1 MTESEVF
8 SMTIIVLCIIV
19 LASGF
24 IKDAIEQNDP
34 YYGTS
39 RDHFK
44 DNPSFVESRRRAHE
58 ICEKHKNDRKK

>member
-1 MTESEVF
+1 
-8 SMTIIVLCIIV
+8 MTIMVLCIII
-19 LASGF
+19 LAFGF

-44 DNPSFVESRRRAHE
+44 DNPNFVESRRRAHE
-58 ICEKHKNDRKK
+58 ICEKHRRK

>member
-1 MTESEVF
+1 
-8 SMTIIVLCIIV
+8 MTIIVLCIIV
-19 LASGF
+19 LAYGF

-44 DNPSFVESRRRAHE
+44 DNPNFVESRRRAHE
-58 ICEKHKNDRKK
+58 ICEKHRNDRKK